1 MSGSPKPFPRSNLG
15 DTEER
20 LARKK
25 HLAEAGLTLGLVEIP
40 GPLPAQVEQEI
51 REVVARLAEHD
62 AARYPGAALLS
73 VTPFREGLAIE
84 TRGEKLAQHI
94 ADHLARSRKA
104 TVERAFD
111 DEGRRRIL
119 TCRLPDT
126 EGGA

>member
-1 MSGSPKPFPRSNLG
+1 MSGTPRPFPRSRL
-15 DTEER
+15 DDSDER

-25 HLAEAGLTLGLVEIP
+25 HLEEAGLTLGLVEIP
-40 GPLPAQVEQEI
+40 GPLPPRVEQEI
-51 REVVARLAEHD
+51 REVAARLAERD

-73 VTPFREGLAIE
+73 VTAFQEGLAIE
-84 TRGEKLAQHI
+84 TKGEKLAQHI

-119 TCRLPDT
+119 TCRLPAA